1 MHTCANVIVLNLLN
15 QKLNN
20 VFFFL
25 KDDDESQ
32 SIQAT
37 EDDGQSKNYYNSV
50 DSSTQSEKETMSKS
64 ESPLIKINGV
74 RSKIIAFIIL
84 LLIFAAGLCV
94 RIVLDSKL

>member
-1 MHTCANVIVLNLLN
+1 MYYINNLSC
-15 QKLNN
+15 
-20 VFFFL
+20 FFFL

-37 EDDGQSKNYYNSV
+37 EDDMQSKNYYNSV

-64 ESPLIKINGV
+64 ESPLIKINGL

>member
-20 VFFFL
+20 VFFL

>member
-1 MHTCANVIVLNLLN
+1 MLFFFKCITSITYHA
-15 QKLNN
+15 
-20 VFFFL
+20 FFFL

-37 EDDGQSKNYYNSV
+37 EDDMQSKNYYNSV